1 MKKIISILLLVCC
14 LAICLTSCSSL
25 PEELKNETMPQP
37 DTFMTKTDA
46 DSSVENII
54 KEVSALA
61 AIAFDDF
68 YVGYSK
74 SDKTIYIVYYSDL
87 SKYGAP
93 GVDLSDVIPS
103 VEGIAYE
110 INSRVYFG
118 DYDLGI
124 VTVDGSKYSSELDI
138 LFIIKNNEVVKNYT
152 HW

>member
-1 MKKIISILLLVCC
+1 MKKIISILLLVCS

-25 PEELKNETMPQP
+25 PKELKKETMPQP
-37 DTFMTKTDA
+37 DTFMTKTAD

-61 AIAFDDF
+61 SVAFDDF

-74 SDKTIYIVYYSDL
+74 SDKTIYIVYYSGL

-93 GVDLSDVIPS
+93 GVNYSNVIPS

-110 INSRVYFG
+110 ISSKVNFG
-118 DYDLGI
+118 DYDFGI
-124 VTVDGSKYSSELDI
+124 VTVNGSKYSSELDI
-138 LFIIKNNEVVKNYT
+138 LFIIKKGEVVKNYT
-152 HW
+152 SW